1 MSGTPRVVVAGVV
14 SVRVAL
20 RVPSFPVPFMASRR
34 DNGGIGLRLASTA
47 WTAARTLQRLG
58 TTVSLATYV
67 GADMAGQ
74 LASHGLRKYGLY
86 GPATL
91 VCPTQPSVVVLYDHD
106 GHRSSTRD
114 HGFTAESRYPPE
126 VLTSILDTLEHCDLA
141 LLTSVGFTRSLIPVV
156 AERGI
161 PIATDLQLVTDI
173 DSSPYQDRMRSAHI
187 LACSHERLTGTP
199 ESWIVELWRRFG
211 VEVALVGCGP
221 GGAVLGVR
229 TGHRIWRIDA
239 ITPRGVRYTSGAGDT
254 LLASFVHHYLTGCHP
269 LGAARHA
276 VLAAGW
282 KVGGEPAEEPGL
294 TAADLAEI
302 RGRHGLPAIHR
313 LR

>member
-1 MSGTPRVVVAGVV
+1 MTKVVVAGVV
-14 SVRVAL
+14 SVRVAV
-20 RVPSFPVPFMASRR
+20 RVPTFPVPFISSRR
-34 DNGGIGLRLASTA
+34 EPGGIGLRLASTA

-67 GADMAGQ
+67 GADLVGQ
-74 LASHGLRKYGLY
+74 LACHGLREHGLY
-86 GPATL
+86 GPGTL

-106 GHRSSTRD
+106 GCRSSTRD
-114 HGFTAESRYPPE
+114 HGFTADSRYPGD
-126 VLTSILDTLEHCDLA
+126 VLAAILNNSDHCDLA

-173 DSSPYQDRMRSAHI
+173 EGNPYRDRMRTAHI
-187 LACSHERLTGTP
+187 LACSHERLSGTP
-199 ESWIVELWRRFG
+199 ESWIVQLWQQFG

-221 GGAVLGVR
+221 DGAVLGVR
-229 TGHRIWRIDA
+229 SERRVWHIDA

-254 LLASFVHHYLTGCHP
+254 LLASFVHHYVAGRDP
-269 LGAARHA
+269 LSAVRLA

-294 TAADLAEI
+294 TNADLTDV
-302 RGRHGLPAIHR
+302 RSRYGLPAAHR